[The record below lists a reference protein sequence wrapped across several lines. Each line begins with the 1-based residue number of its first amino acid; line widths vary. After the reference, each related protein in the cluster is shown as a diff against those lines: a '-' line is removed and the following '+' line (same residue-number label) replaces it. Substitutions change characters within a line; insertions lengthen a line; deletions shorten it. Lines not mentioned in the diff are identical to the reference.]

1 MGSYTLDQLLLQ
13 CKIERVSECLSKL
26 SWKGV
31 KLQRSLFTKMNKDTL
46 CDSLIFIAETLFSST
61 GANEEGKDIG
71 DESTSN
77 NELPTQNIEVTNDQ
91 DNIHSQS
98 INDPEDD
105 RPICRLF
112 LDNRCPTGI
121 KGQKCI
127 YQHPKQC
134 RKFLQGGR
142 TKHGCQ
148 DWKCPLLH
156 PKICNYLYLHG
167 SCYRTGCK
175 ERHTKDHQTPK
186 KITEDQDNQS
196 FLWQKQIQEQ
206 IDKLA
211 YTTQQIFQALNQ
223 SQQRPVPIWNQTLP
237 QQTLQPPLQPGWTY
251 SQ

>member
-1 MGSYTLDQLLLQ
+1 MKREKTLVMNQLQTMSCQHKTLRSQMIKTTFTVNQLMT
-13 CKIERVSECLSKL
+13 RRMTGLSA
-26 SWKGV
+26 G
-31 KLQRSLFTKMNKDTL
+31 
-46 CDSLIFIAETLFSST
+46 CSLIT
-61 GANEEGKDIG
+61 D
-71 DESTSN
+71 
-77 NELPTQNIEVTNDQ
+77 V
-91 DNIHSQS
+91 
-98 INDPEDD
+98 
-105 RPICRLF
+105 RLGS
-112 LDNRCPTGI
+112 RV
-121 KGQKCI
+121 
-127 YQHPKQC
+127 
-134 RKFLQGGR
+134 RSA
-142 TKHGCQ
+142 Q